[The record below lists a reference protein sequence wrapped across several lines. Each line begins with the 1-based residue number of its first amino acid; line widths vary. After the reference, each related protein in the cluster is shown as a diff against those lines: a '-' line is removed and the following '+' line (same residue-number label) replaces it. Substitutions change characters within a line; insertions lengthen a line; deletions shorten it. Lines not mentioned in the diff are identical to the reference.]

1 MSLKSILFQ
10 KSICIILFLFLVN
23 LCFSQASED
32 FFSTSSLYYSD
43 IPLKEGV
50 SEFEEKLAK
59 IREDE
64 NREPL
69 GLVLC
74 GGSAR
79 AFAHIGVLKSLEEN
93 GIVPD
98 FIVANSMGAIIG
110 QLYAYGFSLDSI
122 VEIISEID
130 LTSYFDPVIPIHG
143 GVINTRK
150 FRALINEL
158 LGEEQ
163 VDISQCEIPILVITE
178 DLISKRQVWH
188 CSGDF
193 ATVMSAAFSMPAI
206 METVSYELQ
215 ENDNIPVCLTDSGT
229 IDIAGISVAE
239 SFSNNII
246 VSTAFYDKKINLDNF
261 IVVLNRVMA
270 IGKERQTVKDI
281 KKYEPLIIRNQVE
294 NFSFM
299 EFDKV
304 EELLEIGYETTNNL
318 LETIQSL
325 PHGNRDFSEK
335 RKYTDSLI
343 EKLKYKIENDI
354 PLKKNENYFGGKIR
368 ATFANIDYPDFSLF
382 ETDGLSFLIFGET
395 KQFYGKVGL
404 TLPFDSW
411 RPTPEVFLQYNPN
424 EYFNLSLYGAYGKE
438 FFAGANLDIK
448 RLFFTAEFLGDDK
461 ITSKNILF
469 SYGINIDFGH
479 EKSNYLEVSPFGF
492 ISGLKFVDLSY
503 GFGSKMQTQ
512 CVIKNFGIS
521 DDISFRYALKDGNT
535 RLYKSDNFRDKKS
548 VRENKT
554 VFSNGFEIFYK
565 NTDEAFSFA
574 ELFIL
579 KEYKFGGFFDLAYT
593 GAYEFCTGGFGRV
606 NLSFIGLCD
615 FVIESGL
622 GYNLTNKNI
631 FGYFTLKNRI

>member
-1 MSLKSILFQ
+1 MILKSFLHP
-10 KSICIILFLFLVN
+10 KSVCVLIFVCLAN

-32 FFSTSSLYYSD
+32 FFTTSSLFYSD

-50 SEFEEKLAK
+50 VAFEEKLAK
-59 IREDE
+59 IREVE

-122 VEIISEID
+122 LQIISEID

-150 FRALINEL
+150 FRDLINEL
-158 LGEEQ
+158 LGEKK

-206 METVSYELQ
+206 METVSYELV
-215 ENDNIPVCLTDSGT
+215 ENDNVQVCLTDSGT

-239 SFSNNII
+239 NFSNNII

-294 NFSFM
+294 SFSFM

-304 EELLEIGYETTNNL
+304 EELLKIGYDSTNSL
-318 LETIQSL
+318 LEKIEKL

-335 RKYTDSLI
+335 RKYTDKLI
-343 EKLKYKIENDI
+343 EELKYKIENDI
-354 PLKKNENYFGGKIR
+354 PLTKNENYFGGKIR
-368 ATFANIDYPDFSLF
+368 LTFANIDYPDFSLF
-382 ETDGLSFLIFGET
+382 ETNGLSFLVFGET
-395 KQFYGKVGL
+395 KNFYGKVGL

-411 RPTPEVFLQYNPN
+411 RPTPEVFLQYNPC
-424 EYFNLSLYGAYGKE
+424 EYFDLSLYGSYGKD

-479 EKSNYLEVSPFGF
+479 EKSNYLEISPFGF

-503 GFGSKMQTQ
+503 GFGTKTQTQ
-512 CVIKNFGIS
+512 FVIKNFGIS
-521 DDISFRYALKDGNT
+521 DDFSFRYALDQGKT
-535 RLYKSDNFRDKKS
+535 RMYKSDNFRDKKTF
-548 VRENKT
+548 VENKV
-554 VFSNGFEIFYK
+554 VFSNGFEVFYK
-565 NTDEAFSFA
+565 NSKDAISFA

-579 KEYKFGGFFDLAYT
+579 KEFKIGGFFDLAYT
-593 GAYEFCTGGFGRV
+593 GEYEYCSGGFGRI

-615 FVIESGL
+615 FVIESGV
-622 GYNLTNKNI
+622 GYNLSNQNV